1 MKNIVIIPLLF
12 LIFIFSVTSMAS
24 AKKFKCGCFDNKE
37 IIDAVENNDAFK
49 KKGWYPEC
57 VEKYKNYTSSVSIQ
71 ESKVKVYIDSNNLTQ
86 KPGDLKASIRFRPR
100 DGKCLDSIAD
110 GITKKILWAGAWCN
124 NSSYKSQN
132 DFKIS
137 LESKGKLA
145 KSQVDDVYVAGYQVT
160 VTGPKAYQGM
170 VIYNFLPKTYMAEK
184 RLHMNAICLENR

>member
-1 MKNIVIIPLLF
+1 
-12 LIFIFSVTSMAS
+12 
-24 AKKFKCGCFDNKE
+24 
-37 IIDAVENNDAFK
+37 
-49 KKGWYPEC
+49 
-57 VEKYKNYTSSVSIQ
+57 
-71 ESKVKVYIDSNNLTQ
+71 
-86 KPGDLKASIRFRPR
+86 
-100 DGKCLDSIAD
+100 LDSIAD

-145 KSQVDDVYVAGYQVT
+145 KSQIDDVYVAGYQVT